1 MDDLVLSA
9 LQAFATSVRNKFK
22 ARAPGEPED
31 QLRAPFEKLLE
42 DVGAEL
48 NVKVV
53 MKGESNIKGTGRP
66 DYAVL
71 VNGILT
77 GHVELKEPGKG
88 AKPERFKGHDK
99 EQWERFK
106 ALPNVLYCDGNQWGL
121 YRSGEEAILE
131 KLSGDITL
139 DGAKAVSPSEAAHLK
154 FLLHQFLRWAPIVPK
169 TAEQLARFLAPVCR
183 LLRDEVRESL
193 QRDGSPLRTLAADW
207 RKLLFP
213 DADDHKFADAYAQ
226 TVTFALLL
234 VRSENKTFT
243 TTRAAVEGLQA
254 GHTLLA
260 KALEVLTDPQAEAEI
275 SASLPILL
283 RLVAAVPPRLMDEKK
298 PDPWLYFYEDFLS
311 VYDPALRKDAGAYY
325 TPVEVVDVQVRLVD
339 QLLREKLGKTHGF
352 AESSVTTLDPAV
364 GTGTYLLGIIRHALG
379 RVAEEEGEGAAN
391 ARASNLAANL
401 HGFENMVGPYAVSQL
416 RVSRALQERGTYLKA
431 GEPGIYLTDTL
442 ESPHSKVKAP
452 ALFYKPIS
460 DEHERARK
468 IKEKVP
474 VLVCIG
480 NPPYDRHAAAEQGA
494 ESKKGGWVRW
504 GEDGQGGDAILQAF
518 TEPVSNAGKGGEL
531 KNIYNLYV
539 YFWRWALWKVFEQGK
554 PTGPGVVS
562 FISASSYMDGP
573 AFAGMRQHLRQLCD
587 EIWILDLGGE
597 GRGARKSENV
607 FAIQTPV
614 AIAVAARYGKGDK
627 WTPAKIHFTRIE
639 GTRQEKLSQ
648 LEKIESFKDLSWE
661 DCPSGWMVPF
671 RPAQTTAYFDW
682 PEIRQIMPWQHSG
695 CEIKRSWPIGPEQ
708 ATLARRWGAFLSAP
722 DRAIAFKETRDRKVA
737 LAYPTLGAVR
747 GSKRLEPLLKLK
759 HSAPMPSAVC
769 YAFRSFDR
777 QWLIFDNRVADYL
790 RPELWAAHGDKQ
802 IYLATSVSEHVGNG
816 PALTVAAQVPDRHY
830 FSGRGGKDIIPL
842 WRDSRSKVA
851 NITAGL
857 LEAVN
862 KCLSDPIT
870 AEGFAAYL
878 YGILAHPAFT
888 SRFAKELGTKELRVP
903 ITKDAALFAQ
913 VQALGER
920 LLWLHTYGE
929 RFEAKGRPKGQ
940 VPKGKAR
947 CTRAIS
953 DRPEEYPEHFA
964 YAPIDQRLTVGTGSI
979 EPVPPEIWEFEVS
992 GLKVVQSWLGY
1003 RMKERK
1009 GKKSSPLDDI
1019 APERWTA
1026 EMTTELLELLWVFE
1040 ATLAIYPEQA
1050 RLLEAVLKGP
1060 LFTSSELPSPDG
1072 VTPAKAVGRLF
1083 GGDGGKESGRLA

>member
-1 MDDLVLSA
+1 MPKSIDSTLNSLQDFASA
-9 LQAFATSVRNKFK
+9 VSRKFK
-22 ARAPGEPED
+22 AHAPGEREE
-31 QLRAPFEKLLE
+31 QLRAPFEGLLE
-42 DVGAEL
+42 EIGTEL
-48 NVKVV
+48 KLKVV
-53 MKGESNIKGTGRP
+53 LKGESRIEGTGRP

-71 VNGILT
+71 VNGVLT
-77 GHVELKEPGKG
+77 AHVELKEPGKG
-88 AKPERFKGHDK
+88 AKPEHFKGHDRA
-99 EQWERFK
+99 QWERFK
-106 ALPNVLYCDGNQWGL
+106 ALPNLLYCDGNQWGL
-121 YRSGEEAILE
+121 YRSGEEVLFE
-131 KLSGDITL
+131 KLAGDITL
-139 DGAKAVSPSEAAHLK
+139 EGAKTVSPTEAARLT
-154 FLLHQFLRWAPIVPK
+154 FLLHQFLRWQPIVPK

-193 QRDGSPLRTLAADW
+193 GRDQSPLRTLAADW

-213 DADDHKFADAYAQ
+213 GADDHQFADAYAQ

-234 VRSENKTFT
+234 VRSEGKTFT

-275 SASLPILL
+275 RASLPILL

-298 PDPWLYFYEDFLS
+298 RDPWLYFYEDFLS

-325 TPVEVVDVQVRLVD
+325 TPIEVVNAQVRLVD
-339 QLLREKLGKTHGF
+339 QLLREKLGNVHGF

-379 RVAEEEGEGAAN
+379 RVAEAEGEGAAN
-391 ARASNLAANL
+391 ARASTLAATL
-401 HGFENMVGPYAVSQL
+401 HGFENMVGPYAVAQL
-416 RVSRALQERGTYLKA
+416 RVSRALQERGVYPKA

-442 ESPHSKVKAP
+442 ESPHSEVKAP

-480 NPPYDRHAAAEQGA
+480 NPPYDRHAAAEEGA
-494 ESKKGGWVRW
+494 ESQAGGWVRW
-504 GEDGQGGDAILQAF
+504 GDDGHGGDAIMQAF
-518 TEPVSNAGKGGEL
+518 TEPVKNAGQGVHL
-531 KNIYNLYV
+531 KNVYNLYV
-539 YFWRWALWKVFEQGK
+539 YFWRWALWKVLEQGK
-554 PTGPGVVS
+554 PMGPGIVS

-573 AFAGMRQHLRQLCD
+573 GFAGMRQHLRQLCD

-614 AIAVAARYGKGDK
+614 SIAVAARYGKGDK
-627 WTPAKIHFTRIE
+627 WAPAKIHFTRIE

-661 DCPSGWMVPF
+661 NCPSEWMAPF
-671 RPAQTTAYFDW
+671 RPAQTTAYFNW

-695 CEIKRSWPIGPEQ
+695 VQLKRTWPIGPEK
-708 ATLARRWGAFLSAP
+708 ATLERRWVALLHAP
-722 DRAIAFKETRDRKVA
+722 DRAAAFRETPDRKIGLQYA
-737 LAYPTLGAVR
+737 ALGA
-747 GSKRLEPLLKLK
+747 SKQAERPQAIEAL
-759 HSAPMPSAVC
+759 SRIAPAPPIVP
-769 YAFRSFDR
+769 YAYRSFDR
-777 QWLIFDNRVADYL
+777 QWLVLDTRLASRI
-790 RPELWAAHGDKQ
+790 RPELWAAHGEKQ
-802 IYLATSVSEHVGNG
+802 LYFSSMLYNPLSGG
-816 PALTVAAQVPDRHY
+816 PALTCSVNPPDLHHFRGS
-830 FSGRGGKDIIPL
+830 FGGKDVIPM
-842 WRDSRSKVA
+842 WRDAEASLHNLA
-851 NITAGL
+851 PGL
-857 LEAVN
+857 LET
-862 KCLSDPIT
+862 LGGPIT
-870 AEGFAAYL
+870 GENITAYL

-888 SRFAKELGTKELRVP
+888 ATFAKELSTKELRVP
-903 ITKDAALFAQ
+903 ITKNAALFAQ

-929 RFEAKGRPKGQ
+929 RYDAKGRPKGQ
-940 VPKGKAR
+940 VPTGKAR

-953 DRPEEYPEHFA
+953 DRPQEYPERFA
-964 YAPIDQRLTVGTGSI
+964 YALADQRLTVGTGVI
-979 EPVPPEIWEFEVS
+979 EPVPLDVWEFEVS
-992 GLKVVQSWLGY
+992 GLKVLQSWLGY
-1003 RMKERK
+1003 RMKDRK

-1026 EMTTELLELLWVFE
+1026 EMTTELLQLLWVLE

-1050 RLLEAVLKGP
+1050 RLLDAVLKGP
-1060 LFTSSELPSPDG
+1060 LLTSNELPSANLVSRKQSTEP
-1072 VTPAKAVGRLF
+1072 TLPL
-1083 GGDGGKESGRLA
+1083 EEETQ